1 VIPRAVSVEPV
12 TAVPLTEVDPASV
25 ALVAY
30 SMLIALV
37 INRAFTVA
45 LRVAVV
51 TPILVAS
58 FVTTVGA
65 RPVTSKL
72 PLATVEREYIP
83 PGLPVASTEHVPTPR
98 MVTVVPLTVHT
109 LAVAVTVVYVSP
121 NPTLEVALPKTDK
134 EVVAIVVFE
143 SGSKVT
149 DCENTG
155 SIEIGVWTRVVSPVP
170 SPICPLLREPQ
181 HLMSTPTIA
190 QL

>member
-1 VIPRAVSVEPV
+1 
-12 TAVPLTEVDPASV
+12 
-25 ALVAY
+25 
-30 SMLIALV
+30 MLIALV

-58 FVTTVGA
+58 FVATVGA

-72 PLATVEREYIP
+72 PWVTLEYLYMP
-83 PGLPVASTEHVPTPR
+83 PGLPVTSTEHVPTPR
-98 MVTVVPLTVHT
+98 IETVVPLTVHT
-109 LAVAVTVVYVSP
+109 LAVAETVVYVRP
-121 NPTLEVALPKTDK
+121 KPTLEVALPKTDK
-134 EVVAIVVFE
+134 EVVAIVVFA
-143 SGSKVT
+143 SGSKAT

-155 SIEIGVWTRVVSPVP
+155 SIDIGVWTTVVSPVP

-181 HLMSTPTIA
+181 HLISMPTIA

>member
-1 VIPRAVSVEPV
+1 
-12 TAVPLTEVDPASV
+12 VPLTDVEPESV
-25 ALVAY
+25 ALVPY
-30 SMLIALV
+30 SILTALV

-45 LRVAVV
+45 LRVAVE
-51 TPILVAS
+51 TPTLVAS
-58 FVTTVGA
+58 LVTTVGA

-72 PLATVEREYIP
+72 PRATVESEYMP
-83 PGLPVASTEHVPTPR
+83 PGIPVTSIEHVPTPR

-109 LAVAVTVVYVSP
+109 LSVAETVVYVRL
-121 NPTLEVALPKTDK
+121 NPTLEFALPKTDK
-134 EVVAIVVFE
+134 EVVAIVVFA
-143 SGSKVT
+143 SGSKAT

-181 HLMSTPTIA
+181 HLMSRPTIA